1 MDRVYRMLK
10 ESRRM
15 SAAAA
20 GMVVGEDDETSKNK
34 GGVAHGLTQDEKTFL
49 QAVERGDTER
59 MRRYVELVK
68 HSKTPV
74 KGFNINCVDPLG
86 RFAFV
91 FRQSALSLPSYTGPK
106 IYIRYSRQQLS
117 NGECPD
123 DKIISE
129 LFSAVCVRQLC
140 TVICT
145 HRSSS

>member
-20 GMVVGEDDETSKNK
+20 GVVVGEDDETKNK
-34 GGVAHGLTQDEKTFL
+34 GVARGLTQDEKTFL

-86 RFAFV
+86 RFAFI
-91 FRQSALSLPSYTGPK
+91 FRQSALSLSSNMSPK
-106 IYIRYSRQQLS
+106 IYIRSSRQQLS

-123 DKIISE
+123 DKTEDYI
-129 LFSAVCVRQLC
+129 R
-140 TVICT
+140 TVLRCIVYDSCAQ
-145 HRSSS
+145 